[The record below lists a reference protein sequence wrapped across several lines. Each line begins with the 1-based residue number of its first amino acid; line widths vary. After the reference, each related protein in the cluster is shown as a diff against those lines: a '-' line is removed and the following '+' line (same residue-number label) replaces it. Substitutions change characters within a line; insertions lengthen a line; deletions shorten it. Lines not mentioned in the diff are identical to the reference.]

1 MLEIYRDRPTKIM
14 KATILLPIIFMVF
27 ILLCVSSCDGG
38 AVNSSN
44 STPTPSS
51 TPQHGKHTVDGLGAR
66 KQAILKH
73 GGNILDMAIAML
85 ETNTMQAN
93 YIYGDSKTLD
103 SANFGIFKQNW
114 FMIRT
119 SVKEYASLT
128 AADYNIGAQLNKSLG
143 WDIEVLHASQQTYGM
158 DKWFAGH
165 RNGQTGVK
173 NPNTADIANYKN
185 AVYWI
190 RDQLSSDAKY
200 LKDDTR
206 FYVKVQ
212 AI

>member
-1 MLEIYRDRPTKIM
+1 MRDKFLP
-14 KATILLPIIFMVF
+14 PIIFIVF
-27 ILLCVSSCDGG
+27 IWLCASSCDGG
-38 AVNSSN
+38 GVSSSN
-44 STPTPSS
+44 STPTP
-51 TPQHGKHTVDGLGAR
+51 QHGKYTVSGLSAR
-66 KQAILKH
+66 KQAILKS
-73 GGNILDMAIAML
+73 GGNVLDLAVAML

-93 YIYGDSKTLD
+93 YKYGDSKTLD

-119 SVKEYASLT
+119 SVKKYASLT
-128 AADYNIGAQLNKSLG
+128 ANDYNVGAQLNKSLS
-143 WDIEVLHASQQTYGM
+143 WDIEVLHMSQQTYGM

-165 RNGQTGVK
+165 RNGQTGVG
-173 NPNTADIANYKN
+173 NPGTADIATYKN

-190 RDQLSSDAKY
+190 RDQLSSDSKY
-200 LKDDTR
+200 LGDDTR